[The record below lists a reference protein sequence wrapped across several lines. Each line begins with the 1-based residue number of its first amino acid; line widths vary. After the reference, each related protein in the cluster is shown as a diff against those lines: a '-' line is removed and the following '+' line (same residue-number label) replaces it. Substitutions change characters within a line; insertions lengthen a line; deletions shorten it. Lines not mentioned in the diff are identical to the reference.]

1 MCGREGQC
9 GSTLQLV
16 NDCQRIFTDKS
27 LYLKVN
33 EMAEPAW
40 FGGGSWR
47 NFTGQT
53 KATTH
58 GVIIELG

>member
-1 MCGREGQC
+1 M
-9 GSTLQLV
+9 LQLV